1 LTAVTDAG
9 PRLSRHGPTGRA
21 EFRRIVLDSLIASA
35 ASELE
40 IRRSRRQRL
49 RARAAER
56 RLTELLYERRALED
70 DRFVP
75 RPWKWV
81 RASSTGYVVT
91 VAWLVGAVLLGA
103 QIAVHGVHSRLTIA
117 GDIGMLALSLLWFLL
132 AVARV
137 PFTASEGDRPWRAG
151 RHG

>member
-1 LTAVTDAG
+1 MTDAG

-40 IRRSRRQRL
+40 VRRSRRQRL
-49 RARAAER
+49 RARSAER
-56 RLTELLYERRALED
+56 RLAELLYERRVLD
-70 DRFVP
+70 GDRYVP

-81 RASSTGYVVT
+81 RAATTGYAVT
-91 VAWLVGAVLLGA
+91 IAWFVGAGLLGA
-103 QIAVHGVHSRLTIA
+103 QIVLHGVHSRLTIA

-132 AVARV
+132 AVARI
-137 PFTASEGDRPWRAG
+137 PFTASEADRPEAAAP
-151 RHG
+151 HG

>member
-1 LTAVTDAG
+1 MTDAG

-40 IRRSRRQRL
+40 LRQSRRQRM
-49 RARAAER
+49 RARSAER
-56 RLTELLYERRALED
+56 RLAELLYERRVLD
-70 DRFVP
+70 GDRYIA

-81 RASSTGYVVT
+81 RAASTGYVVT

-103 QIAVHGVHSRLTIA
+103 QIARHGIHSRLTIA

-132 AVARV
+132 AVARI
-137 PFTASEGDRPWRAG
+137 PFTVSEGDRPEAAP
-151 RHG
+151 HE